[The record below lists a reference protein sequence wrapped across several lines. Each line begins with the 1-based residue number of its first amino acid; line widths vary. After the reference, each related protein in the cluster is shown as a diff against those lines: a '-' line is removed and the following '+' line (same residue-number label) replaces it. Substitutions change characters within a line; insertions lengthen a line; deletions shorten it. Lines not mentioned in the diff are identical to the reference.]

1 MTREE
6 KELFYKEMLDSVVLL
21 YKELS
26 QRCREQSQ
34 RLQEVM
40 RHNDEVIKTSE
51 ALLDK
56 IRRISN

>member
-6 KELFYKEMLDSVVLL
+6 KALFHKEMVDSVVLL
-21 YKELS
+21 YEELL

-40 RHNDEVIKTSE
+40 RRNEAVIKTSE
-51 ALLDK
+51 ALLNK